1 VPRTI
6 TRTTNAIK
14 IDKEPVLCFSGG
26 ATAAGS
32 GVSGA
37 EGAPPVAASAAAG
50 LVVSADELAVAASA
64 AAEVAVS
71 AGGPTFAAGAA
82 AAWVAESL
90 RAWAEC
96 RVG

>member
-1 VPRTI
+1 MGHRRGNGGCIRCAGRCQGVP
-6 TRTTNAIK
+6 A
-14 IDKEPVLCFSGG
+14 
-26 ATAAGS
+26 
-32 GVSGA
+32 
-37 EGAPPVAASAAAG
+37 VAASAAAG
-50 LVVSADELAVAASA
+50 LVVSADGLAVAASA

-82 AAWVAESL
+82 AALVAESL